1 MEDSTNNSTTTTV
14 LTALFLVLSKAL
26 KTVLWLELFLMLS
39 DCDTV
44 DRVGAA
50 ITAGANGSPVVRQ
63 FSVAFLAVD
72 YL

>member
-14 LTALFLVLSKAL
+14 LTALFLVLLKAL

-50 ITAGANGSPVVRQ
+50 ITAGANGSPAVR
-63 FSVAFLAVD
+63 
-72 YL
+72 